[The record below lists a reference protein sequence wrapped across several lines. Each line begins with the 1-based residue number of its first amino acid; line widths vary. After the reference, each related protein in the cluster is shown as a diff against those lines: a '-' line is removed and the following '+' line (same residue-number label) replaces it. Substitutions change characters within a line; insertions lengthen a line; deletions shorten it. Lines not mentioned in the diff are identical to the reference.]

1 MTISPSASARLDRV
15 LKTLP
20 KKYAG
25 PGGAVA
31 VLKDGEVIV
40 RHTWGWANAE
50 RRIPFTPQTLFRICS
65 ITKQFTC
72 GLVLDAF
79 PDPSVLDGDVRGRL
93 PYLKDQV
100 PRALHLCHNQSG
112 LRDYWAVAMLLGAQA
127 ETPFGDRETARL
139 IGNIRGLQFVPGTRY
154 SYANQNF
161 RLLSDI
167 LEART
172 GRSYAELLRER
183 ILAPVGMDTAFIAAD
198 TRAMPDGTEGY
209 EGNVASGFRPAVN
222 GMFWS
227 GGDASIGAT
236 LDDMIAW
243 ESHIDATRGDPDG
256 LYRRLSAPVTFSDG
270 APAAYGFG
278 LARGTMFGRAIT
290 RHSGALRG
298 WLSQRLHMAAERL
311 SVVVLFNHS
320 ANPGAAAEDLV
331 AAVLDTEQ
339 SKSDAEMA
347 APAWLG
353 TYLEPE
359 TRLAVRLSAK
369 DPQTILL
376 RYGTGPE
383 ELALQADG
391 TAAAK
396 GTKLWPGSD
405 GLTLELSG
413 DNQRSLLIPAGGVAA
428 MDIGGRYSCEELGAD
443 LTIVEAGGAF
453 YAASTGILGDGRMEL
468 LESVGPDLWLM
479 PCPRGI
485 DHYPPGDWTL
495 SFTRDASNQ
504 ITGMEVGCWLARHLS
519 YVRAI

>member
-1 MTISPSASARLDRV
+1 MTNPLSARLDRV
-15 LKTLP
+15 LQTLP

-31 VLKDGEVIV
+31 VLKDGAVIA

-79 PDPSVLDGDVRGRL
+79 PDPSVLDGDVKARL
-93 PYLKDQV
+93 PYLKDQA
-100 PRALHLCHNQSG
+100 PQALHLCHNQSG

-139 IGNIRGLQFVPGTRY
+139 IGNTRALQFVPGTRY

-161 RLLSDI
+161 RILSDI
-167 LEART
+167 LESRT
-172 GRSYAELLRER
+172 GRAYAELLRDR
-183 ILAPVGMDTAFIAAD
+183 ILTPAGMETAFIAAD

-209 EGNVASGFRPAVN
+209 EGSVASGFRPAVN

-227 GGDASIGAT
+227 GGDASIGAS

-243 ESHIDATRGDPDG
+243 ESHIDATRDDPDG
-256 LYRRLSAPVTFSDG
+256 LYRRLSAPVMFSDG

-298 WLSQRLHMAAERL
+298 WLSQRLHMATERL

-320 ANPGAAAEDLV
+320 ANPGEAVEDLV
-331 AAVLDTEQ
+331 AAALDVEKP
-339 SKSDAEMA
+339 KSDVQIPT
-347 APAWLG
+347 PAWLG
-353 TYLEPE
+353 TYVEPE
-359 TRLAVRLSAK
+359 TGLAVRLSAK
-369 DPQTILL
+369 DPQTVLV

-391 TAAAK
+391 TAHAK
-396 GTKLWPGSD
+396 GTKLRPGSD
-405 GLTLELSG
+405 GLMLDISG
-413 DNQRSLLIPAGGVAA
+413 DNQSTLLIPSGGTVA
-428 MDIGGRYSCEELGAD
+428 MDIGGRYTCEELGAD
-443 LTIVEAGGAF
+443 LTIVESGNAF
-453 YAASTGILGDGRMEL
+453 YAASTGMLGDGRMEL
-468 LESVGPDLWLM
+468 LESIGPDLWLM

-485 DHYPPGDWTL
+485 DHFPPGDWTL
-495 SFTRDASNQ
+495 SFTRDSSNR
-504 ITGMEVGCWLARHLS
+504 ITGMQVGCWLARRLS
-519 YVRAI
+519 YTRAA